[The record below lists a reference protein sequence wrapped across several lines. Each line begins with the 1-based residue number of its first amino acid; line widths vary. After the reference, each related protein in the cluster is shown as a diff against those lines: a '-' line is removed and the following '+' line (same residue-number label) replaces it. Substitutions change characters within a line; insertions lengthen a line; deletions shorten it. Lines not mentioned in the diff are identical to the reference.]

1 MTACSKDVTIE
12 NESENTKNKK
22 KKENPDETDRET
34 VQMVNIVN
42 TKNTNTKDNNT
53 KDKNTK
59 DKNTKGK
66 KDEVDGQTGQI
77 VVAAKVSSLKINK
90 VLSRLRLMFILILF
104 DADTQLLMLRL
115 MLMLIL
121 TLMFQRPKYRDRM
134 ALEKEEWREEKLTK
148 VSEINCALRY
158 LRSTFN
164 FDKGIRDQPEMCLK
178 ISRTNFHFQ
187 ICL

>member
-12 NESENTKNKK
+12 NESVNTKNKK
-22 KKENPDETDRET
+22 KKENPDETDGET

-42 TKNTNTKDNNT
+42 TKNTNTNNKNT

-77 VVAAKVSSLKINK
+77 VVAAKASILQINK

-104 DADTQLLMLRL
+104 DADT
-115 MLMLIL
+115 
-121 TLMFQRPKYRDRM
+121 
-134 ALEKEEWREEKLTK
+134 
-148 VSEINCALRY
+148 
-158 LRSTFN
+158 
-164 FDKGIRDQPEMCLK
+164 
-178 ISRTNFHFQ
+178 
-187 ICL
+187 